1 MNRRT
6 TAFLGAVAGLALTLL
21 GASPAAAVAT
31 LPATD
36 TIYMVACGLGY
47 NDLSLFSIAPDG
59 TATPIGTGDGNTNGK
74 CAKGA
79 TWDAKNQKAYFLSED
94 NVTSTLELWT
104 MDVES
109 GTPTKVSDIVG
120 GSGFYIH
127 FDSEGAAQT
136 QYDGTFYNLNT
147 TSYTE
152 TEIPSSSVNGDNG
165 VYYLVQAF
173 NYADNSLYVIN
184 ADDTEDDSPP
194 VDNMVYK
201 VDPTTGIVWGQTGPD
216 VSGLPN
222 ENYIGRMTSMA
233 FDSAGTG
240 WAIFEEDLYSFDV
253 ATGVFTLQ
261 GPISD
266 GDGFPSGEYS
276 LFIAQPVP
284 ALPSTGYDAAELLA
298 FGLMLAFAGTGTLVV
313 MRRRTVV

>member
-59 TATPIGTGDGNTNGK
+59 TATPIGAGDGNTNGK

-79 TWDAKNQKAYFLSED
+79 TWDAKNQTAYFLSED
-94 NVTSTLELWT
+94 NLTSTHELWT

-120 GSGFYIH
+120 GNGFYIH

-194 VDNMVYK
+194 VDNMVYSRPDHRHR
-201 VDPTTGIVWGQTGPD
+201 VGPD
-216 VSGLPN
+216 RTGRLRPSQRELHRPDEVDGLRLC
-222 ENYIGRMTSMA
+222 GH
-233 FDSAGTG
+233 GLG
-240 WAIFEEDLYSFDV
+240 DLRGGS
-253 ATGVFTLQ
+253 LQ
-261 GPISD
+261 LRRRNRGLH
-266 GDGFPSGEYS
+266 PSGAH
-276 LFIAQPVP
+276 L
-284 ALPSTGYDAAELLA
+284 G
-298 FGLMLAFAGTGTLVV
+298 
-313 MRRRTVV
+313 R